1 MTTRRDTSPPDV
13 LFVQPDGAIDHL
25 AGVAAELS
33 ARGLTTQRQDEQHRP
48 PRVRMGTRV
57 VVVTDVLD
65 PRCIR
70 ALRMARKV
78 DARTVL
84 VMDGLVEWRNTFANP
99 RVGEGF
105 LRPAPVDVVCCSGL
119 ADARTLTALG
129 NTARPTG
136 LPRIDARFTQSFPLN
151 EHAPVLVATA
161 NTPAFNDDERERL
174 VLALTDL
181 KQAAHWSRTRL
192 VWRLTDGLADEIDV
206 ENHTGPLEEALAGCS
221 AVITTPSTLMVEAMR
236 AGRPCAILHAHETPI
251 WSPAAWVWQPIERS
265 AQTGSES
272 KITESIAPLVEGL
285 SRWVDSPERLLR
297 QITRPTRE
305 QLERQDECL
314 KLLDASAGEA
324 RAAELVAEVIATE
337 SRKTTLETRRVPLR
351 PIARIPSAKP
361 KRQGRKRIVSIVPF
375 DHSPIGGVTT
385 WSIRLADTLERR
397 PDLGYDMHTLLVAQN
412 PPMAPSAKP
421 LLSERV
427 SLCVLDPT
435 DDHFV
440 TLANLRRAVE
450 VLSPDLVLPNYGDV
464 SFAVAAQLRHTGIP
478 SVAIGHTDCAYYRQ
492 LLAQYPGWDG
502 AVSVSSS
509 VRNWLKPM
517 AESRPTET
525 IVYGVP
531 ALESPRRVSQNTPL
545 RIAYVG
551 RLAQVQKRISDLVP
565 LVHTLAAKGVECELH
580 IVGDGPDRE
589 SLKRELTTTGCV
601 RVIYHGPRTP
611 GYLRAFW
618 PEMDISVLVSE
629 YEGTSI
635 TMLEAMACGVV
646 PAVTRVESG
655 VGEWIEEDVTGVT
668 APVGQPEAL
677 ARRIATLDADRGL
690 LERIGAEAH
699 RRVSTQLGLEQMT
712 ERYAALFDRV
722 FLERKEPKKSIA
734 CVTLADRYRWRKQR
748 TEDGSGEI
756 AWLRARLTE
765 AGYSSVATRSP
776 HTRSDAVIIPA
787 GDNGPDA
794 ATANAWKARGIDIV
808 WSSLLPGGVEW
819 ALLARHLRAMAERGC
834 KRIAIYGL
842 GQHTQARAD
851 ALESLDL
858 PVIGFIDDNPP
869 ASGQALGLPA
879 VTPARAI
886 SALNPDGVLLS
897 SDAWEARLWENSA
910 FLRQAGV
917 YVRPIYASYEDKP
930 VVTPAVV

>member
-13 LFVQPDGAIDHL
+13 LFVQPSGVVDHL
-25 AGVAAELS
+25 PGVADELR
-33 ARGLTTQRQDEQHRP
+33 ARGLRVERQDEQHRP

-65 PRCIR
+65 PRCVR

-84 VMDGLVEWRNTFANP
+84 LMDGLVEWRNTYTNP
-99 RVGEGF
+99 RVGKDF

-119 ADARTLTALG
+119 IDARTLTTLG

-136 LPRIDARFTQSFPLN
+136 LPRIDTRFDEPTSRN
-151 EHAPVLVATA
+151 EQAPILVATA
-161 NTPAFNDDERERL
+161 NSPAFTEDERERL
-174 VLALTDL
+174 LWALSEL
-181 KQAAHWSRTRL
+181 RQAAHWTRTRL
-192 VWRLTDGLADEIDV
+192 IWRLTDGLADELGV
-206 ENHTGPLEEALAGCS
+206 ENHAGSLDDALEYAS
-221 AVITTPSTLMVEAMR
+221 AVITTPSTLTVEAMR
-236 AGRPCAILHAHETPI
+236 AGRPCALLHANETPL
-251 WSPAAWVWQPIERS
+251 WSPAAWVWQPVERS
-265 AQTGSES
+265 GQNETIDE
-272 KITESIAPLVEGL
+272 APLAQGL
-285 SRWVDSPERLLR
+285 TRWVDSPERLLR
-297 QITRPTRE
+297 QLQRPTRE
-305 QLERQDECL
+305 QLRRQDECL
-314 KLLDASAGEA
+314 RLLDASSGEA
-324 RAAELVAEVIATE
+324 SAAELVAETIAEQT
-337 SRKTTLETRRVPLR
+337 KQNAPAPKRVPLR
-351 PIARIPSAKP
+351 PIARIPSARP
-361 KRQGRKRIVSIVPF
+361 GQAGRKRIVSIVPF

-397 PDLGYDMHTLLVAQN
+397 PDLGYDLQTLLVAQN
-412 PPMAPSAKP
+412 PPMAHSAKP

-440 TLANLRRAVE
+440 TLANLRRSVE
-450 VLSPDLVLPNYGDV
+450 VLSPDLVLPNYGDL
-464 SFAVAAQLRHTGIP
+464 SYAVATQLRHTGVP
-478 SVAIGHTDCAYYRQ
+478 SVAIGHTDCAYYRE
-492 LLAQYPGWDG
+492 LMTSYPDWDG
-502 AVSVSSS
+502 AVSVSSQ
-509 VRNWLKPM
+509 VRSWLEPM
-517 AESRPTET
+517 AGTRPSDT

-531 ALESPRRVSQNTPL
+531 ALESPRRVSAQGPL

-551 RLAQVQKRISDLVP
+551 RLAQVQKRVSDLVP

-589 SLKRELTTTGCV
+589 ALKRELATTGCV

-677 ARRIATLDADRGL
+677 ARRIAALDADRDAL
-690 LERIGAEAH
+690 RRIGAEAH
-699 RRVSTQLGLEQMT
+699 RRVAASLGLDQMA

-722 FLERKEPKKSIA
+722 FIERKEPKKSIA
-734 CVTLADRYRWRKQR
+734 GVTLTDRSRWRKQSV
-748 TEDGSGEI
+748 EDGTGEI

-765 AGYSSVATRSP
+765 GGYRSIALRSP
-776 HTRSDAVIIPA
+776 HRESDMVILPV
-787 GDNGPDA
+787 GDPGPDRDTLA
-794 ATANAWKARGIDIV
+794 QWRQGGIDVV
-808 WSSLLPGGVEW
+808 WSSLLPGGFEW
-819 ALLARHLRAMAERGC
+819 TLLDRPLRDLAERGYR
-834 KRIAIYGL
+834 RIAIYGL
-842 GQHTQARAD
+842 GKHTQREAEAF
-851 ALESLDL
+851 EYLD
-858 PVIGFIDDNPP
+858 VGVVGFIDDHPP
-869 ASGQALGLPA
+869 ASGQAFGLPA
-879 VTPARAI
+879 VGSERALI
-886 SALNPDGVLLS
+886 DLKPDAVLLS
-897 SDAWEARLWENSA
+897 SDAWEEQMWERSA

-917 YVRPIYASYEDKP
+917 HVQSIYASYEDESVTMP
-930 VVTPAVV
+930 SVV